1 MTAQPMQTAFEI
13 LGVAP
18 DADEQTIRAAYHK
31 LAKTC
36 HPDKFQD
43 PDEQQLGQARLISIN
58 LAYEQAIKIASSRQ
72 APAASL
78 PLPQAKAWAEKLL
91 ERKQYELALL
101 QLSKAEGK
109 DAQWYALQAQ
119 VLTKMKQY
127 LSAHQSWRTAVRM
140 DPDNLD
146 YRREALSAEMLLK
159 KSGTLPFKAVSG
171 LKHLFSKKQSP

>member
-1 MTAQPMQTAFEI
+1 MQTAFEI
-13 LGVAP
+13 LGVAQ

-36 HPDKFQD
+36 HPDMFQD
-43 PDEQQLGQARLISIN
+43 PDEQQMGQARLVSIN
-58 LAYEQAIKIASSRQ
+58 LAYEKAMKVVSSRQ
-72 APAASL
+72 TPAASL

-101 QLSKAEGK
+101 QLSKAEEK
-109 DAQWYALQAQ
+109 DAAWYALQAQ

-140 DPDNLD
+140 DPDNLA
-146 YRREALSAEMLLK
+146 YRREALSAEMMLK
-159 KSGTLPFKAVSG
+159 KSNTLVSKAVSG
-171 LKHLFSKKQSP
+171 LKTLFSKKKTP